1 MSDLSEKVIIV
12 TGAGQGIGAATA
24 KTLSKAGAKVVL
36 ASLSL
41 ENMKSVAKEISD
53 SGGKCIYK
61 KCDVRKD
68 GEVKNVIDTSL
79 HEYGTV
85 DGLVNNAG
93 TIQPLDRIADANPDL
108 WKKCVETHL
117 MGSLHFVKAVLP
129 VMVEKN
135 AGTIINLSSG
145 AAELP
150 LVGWGAYNTAK
161 ASLMMFSQ
169 VLYKEVQENG
179 IRVFSVKPGTV
190 DTKMQEEIRTA
201 NINDTPAANIPEEQ
215 LMPPSHPASAIR
227 YLFTGSADDL
237 AGMELDVRHEPLS
250 NRFQWEEDL

>member
-24 KTLSKAGAKVVL
+24 RILSESGAKVVL
-36 ASLSL
+36 ASLNSDGV
-41 ENMKSVAKEISD
+41 ESVSREIRD
-53 SGGKCIYK
+53 AGGYCLWKR
-61 KCDVRKD
+61 CDVRNR
-68 GEVKNVIDTSL
+68 GEVKKVVDAAL
-79 HEYGTV
+79 QQFGTV

-93 TIQPLDRIADANPDL
+93 TIQPLAKIADADPKL
-108 WKKCVETHL
+108 WKKCIETHL
-117 MGSLHFVKAVLP
+117 MGSLHFVQTVLP
-129 VMVEKN
+129 VMRKEN

-169 VLYKEVQENG
+169 VLHEEVEGDG

-190 DTKMQEEIRTA
+190 DTKMQEEIRVA
-201 NINDTPAANIPEEQ
+201 NINDTPAANIPKED
-215 LMPPSHPASAIR
+215 LTPPGHPASAIR
-227 YLFTGSADDL
+227 YLFTDDADDL

-250 NRFQWEEDL
+250 SRFQWGGDV

>member
-1 MSDLSEKVIIV
+1 MSDISGKVIIV

-24 KTLSKAGAKVVL
+24 RILSKSGAKVVL
-36 ASLSL
+36 ASLNFDRV
-41 ENMKSVAKEISD
+41 ESVSREILD
-53 SGGKCIYK
+53 FGGKCLYK
-61 KCDVRKD
+61 RCDVRNNK
-68 GEVKNVIDTSL
+68 EVNNVVDAAL
-79 HEYGTV
+79 QKFGTV

-93 TIQPLDRIADANPDL
+93 TIQPLDKIADADPDL

-117 MGSLHFVKAVLP
+117 MGSLHFVQAVFP

-135 AGTIINLSSG
+135 TGTIINLSSG

-169 VLYKEVQENG
+169 VLHKEIKEDG
-179 IRVFSVKPGTV
+179 IRVFSIKPGTV
-190 DTKMQEEIRTA
+190 DTKMQDEIRAA
-201 NINDTPAANIPEEQ
+201 NINDTPAANIPKEK
-215 LMPPSHPASAIR
+215 LTPPSHPASAIR
-227 YLFTGSADDL
+227 YLLTGDADDL

-250 NRFQWEEDL
+250 NRF